1 MAGPRNSVKFIT
13 VRNNS
18 HKGAFEE
25 HKNISARGPSLQP
38 DWAEAPVERA
48 VTGVGL
54 GGGRNERKQKD
65 VEGNPQDAA
74 KRNTYSAFSK
84 RFLSRV

>member
-18 HKGAFEE
+18 HNGAFEE

-54 GGGRNERKQKD
+54 AGGRNERKQKD